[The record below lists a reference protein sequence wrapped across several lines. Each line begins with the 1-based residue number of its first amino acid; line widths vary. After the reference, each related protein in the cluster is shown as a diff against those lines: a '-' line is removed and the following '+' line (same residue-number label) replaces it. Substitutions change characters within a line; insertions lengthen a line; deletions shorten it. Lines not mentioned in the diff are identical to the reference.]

1 MTNKERAIPPDYHS
15 VAPYLIVKQ
24 AAKAIDF
31 YKKVFGATEL
41 LRMTMPD
48 EKIVFAEIKIGESL
62 ILLSDEFPETGVCSP
77 KTLGGSPVRLHLYVE
92 DVDALVKQAVAAG
105 GKMTIPVRDQFYGD
119 RSGILEDPFGHLWSL
134 ATRIENISRK
144 EMLNRFGA
152 MMRQL
157 PQG

>member
-1 MTNKERAIPPDYHS
+1 MTNKEKAIPPDYHS
-15 VAPYLIVKQ
+15 VAPYLIVKH

-105 GKMTIPVRDQFYGD
+105 AKVTLPVRDQFYGD
-119 RSGILEDPFGHLWSL
+119 RSGYFEDPFGHKWGF
-134 ATRIENISRK
+134 ATHTEDLSPE
-144 EMLNRFGA
+144 EMNERAKAAHG
-152 MMRQL
+152 
-157 PQG
+157 G